1 MVTKVTF
8 TNSQIQFI
16 ITNEAELHQFSIS
29 INSFYDDILNLKLK
43 VNVKTTEELMPLIKS
58 LKMLDGIELNI
69 STSTSTGIIIPTN
82 CIVFP
87 NTLSELKDDDLINE
101 EHALVQVLTPNN
113 LKELIESI
121 STTCVI
127 PKKILLFKESD
138 ILPRDF
144 IPILMKNTYGLLLQ
158 VINKAETIL
167 KDIENR
173 MNTKVEQE
181 YDQHF
186 NSQQ

>member
-1 MVTKVTF
+1 MSQVTF

-16 ITNEAELHQFSIS
+16 VTNEAELHQFNIS
-29 INSFYDDILNLKLK
+29 INSCYDDILNLKLR
-43 VNVKTTEELMPLIKS
+43 VNVQTTEEILPLVKS
-58 LKMLDGIELNI
+58 LKMNNGIELNI
-69 STSTSTGIIIPTN
+69 TTSSTEGIIIPNN
-82 CIVFP
+82 CLVLP
-87 NTLSELKDDDLINE
+87 NTIAELKDDEIINE
-101 EHALVQVLTPNN
+101 EHPLVQVMSPEN

-138 ILPRDF
+138 ILPRYF
-144 IPILMKNTYGLLLQ
+144 IPQLMKNTYGLLLQ
-158 VINKAETIL
+158 VISQAEFILSDINK
-167 KDIENR
+167 K
-173 MNTKVEQE
+173 NTSNVEQE